1 MGRLSGRAQDGRA
14 PRGTGHAVATERGRR
29 QRRPPIRMRI
39 RHGRSYRLPG
49 HWKTFEMRCQLP
61 KGRNAPV
68 RQLETPNEIRDFWDW
83 LTKSARD
90 LPPRGDTARR
100 LLEDGTEINLR
111 QNSESGGPT
120 IEVVTPG
127 SGKNPKCTCRCR
139 SSMIRPSCPRCSIT
153 HPPPRLHCQLPASA
167 FTHRFLPPCLKHT
180 PNLPEKQATPF
191 ADVRPAA
198 RAAGHLDATK
208 KPRANPGLFRVD

>member
-127 SGKNPKCTCRCR
+127 SGKNPKVHLPLPFVDDPPELPPVLNHSPATAPALPAPGIRFH
-139 SSMIRPSCPRCSIT
+139 SSLPTSLSQA
-153 HPPPRLHCQLPASA
+153 HAEPPREASHAVRRRETGCTRGGPPRRNEKAPGEPGA
-167 FTHRFLPPCLKHT
+167 FSC
-180 PNLPEKQATPF
+180 
-191 ADVRPAA
+191 
-198 RAAGHLDATK
+198 
-208 KPRANPGLFRVD
+208 